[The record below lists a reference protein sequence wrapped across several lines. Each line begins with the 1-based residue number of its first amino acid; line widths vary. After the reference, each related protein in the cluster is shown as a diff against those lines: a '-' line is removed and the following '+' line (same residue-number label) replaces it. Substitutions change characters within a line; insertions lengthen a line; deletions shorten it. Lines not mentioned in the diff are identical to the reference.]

1 MTPDSAD
8 AVLSDNDSGVESETG
23 GSAAPPLSLRERVD
37 ALGKTPSSWFK
48 GNVCLLARSDAR
60 KLYGKKVKRSV
71 MRQNLP
77 IQGATAFLG
86 PPGSGKTM
94 FMTQAAANLSA
105 AGCQV
110 FTNSMELAFEDG
122 YFRNFDELT
131 DMVLSVAEMPW
142 DERPF
147 TCVCIDEAPFWAN
160 ARKWQEFSDGF
171 FLILQQIRKFRV
183 CLYYSSINWLQVDA
197 NLRRLTYLVWECE
210 KTRWGS
216 FKRHLYPPEEERQ
229 ELEKP
234 LVRLRHRP
242 RVGELECYET
252 GQIIS
257 SPALN
262 ALRDAQRADR
272 MAGSSR

>member
-1 MTPDSAD
+1 MTGDGSVTTDSAD
-8 AVLSDNDSGVESETG
+8 SEVETG
-23 GSAAPPLSLRERVD
+23 GGGAAPLSLRERVER
-37 ALGKTPSSWFK
+37 LGKPPASWFK

-60 KLYGKKVKRSV
+60 KLYGKKVPRKE

-94 FMTQAAANLSA
+94 FLTQAAANLSA

-110 FTNSMELAFEDG
+110 FSNSMELAFEDG
-122 YFRNFDELT
+122 HFRNFDELT
-131 DMVLSVAEMPW
+131 DMVLKVAELPW
-142 DERPF
+142 EERPF

-160 ARKWQEFSDGF
+160 ARKWAEFSDGF

-183 CLYYSSINWLQVDA
+183 CLYYSAINWLQVDV

-229 ELEKP
+229 EMEKP
-234 LVRLRHRP
+234 LLRMRHRP
-242 RVGELECYET
+242 RQGELECYET
-252 GQIIS
+252 GQIVS

-272 MAGSSR
+272 LSGSAR